1 MLSQLKF
8 TDDLTKSGRATG
20 LGIMLNGPLGSSEF
34 NNEFGRPT
42 VAGYFRVFEENH
54 HGETWGF
61 RKPIMLAGG
70 VGLISS
76 NNVEKWKVDH
86 GIYCCPR
93 RPRI

>member
-1 MLSQLKF
+1 MSLRRKRRVAPCRFCGFRVSDLKF
-8 TDDLTKSGRATG
+8 TDDLTKFGRATG
-20 LGIMLNGPLGSSEF
+20 LGIILNGPLGSSEF

-70 VGLISS
+70 WF
-76 NNVEKWKVDH
+76 NFFE
-86 GIYCCPR
+86 
-93 RPRI
+93 